1 MLLFR
6 GDNGL
11 VVIQVC
17 VRAPSGRILVSA
29 LGACVAREIGGKS
42 GIGRTETAH
51 GRYEAA
57 EVLVLNEKHELF
69 EVR

>member
-1 MLLFR
+1 MR
-6 GDNGL
+6 TDTG
-11 VVIQVC
+11 I
-17 VRAPSGRILVSA
+17 SI
-29 LGACVAREIGGKS
+29 GACVAREIGGKS

-57 EVLVLNEKHELF
+57 AVLVLNEKHELF